1 MLRRISF
8 DQSLLDSHAN
18 DEDQFIHMTATTNPE
33 PVASSGAGA
42 QSIPAETE
50 KHASPAQSS
59 LLHKHMPEL
68 DVLRGI
74 AVASVILYHGIY
86 WTQTS
91 QPGGLAAAITS
102 VAVSGWLGVNLFFVL
117 SGFLITG
124 ILLDTKHRPGYFSS
138 FYIRRALR
146 ILPAYV
152 LIILVLIATRMTS
165 AGGVLLSS
173 AFLANYWRTLA
184 PHSIVYGP
192 FWSLSVE
199 EQFYLLW
206 PLILFLLPR
215 RYFTMVAVGLCF
227 LAPILR
233 WSVSTA
239 GASNGPAHVATWL
252 IADNLA
258 IGAVAALFLRSRYGT
273 KRNALVVSALLILAA
288 AFTLAVGMPYGIL
301 HRSSRIGAALQT
313 MPFNFLFTAMLLG
326 LLALRPRILVGKLF
340 WPLRLLGDISYGLY
354 LVHLIV
360 FEEYDRHI
368 PHPATWYGHFGAE
381 MFRLF
386 VCLTVAIGLAWLS
399 RRYYE
404 EPFLRLKSKLAPSSP
419 KAERAPA

>member
-1 MLRRISF
+1 
-8 DQSLLDSHAN
+8 
-18 DEDQFIHMTATTNPE
+18 MTATTNSE
-33 PVASSGAGA
+33 PLAASGAA
-42 QSIPAETE
+42 APRIPAEAE
-50 KHASPAQSS
+50 MQASPAQPSV
-59 LLHKHMPEL
+59 LRRHMPEL

-86 WTQTS
+86 WTQNT
-91 QPGGLAAAITS
+91 QPGGIAAAITG
-102 VAVSGWLGVNLFFVL
+102 VTVSGWLGVNLFFVL

-152 LIILVLIATRMTS
+152 LVILVLIATGMIS
-165 AGGVLLSS
+165 SGGVLLSS
-173 AFLANYWRTLA
+173 AFLANYWQALA
-184 PHSIVYGP
+184 PHAIVYGP

-206 PLILFLLPR
+206 PLVLFLLPR
-215 RYFTMVAVGLCF
+215 RYFTMVAVGLCVV
-227 LAPILR
+227 APILR
-233 WSVSTA
+233 WSVSVA

-273 KRNALVVSALLILAA
+273 KRNALLAGALLILAA
-288 AFTLAVGMPYGIL
+288 AVTLAAGIPFGIL
-301 HRSSRIGAALQT
+301 HRSSRVGAALQT
-313 MPFNFLFTAMLLG
+313 MPFNFLFTAALLG
-326 LLALRPRILVGKLF
+326 LLALQPRIFVGKLF
-340 WPLRLLGDISYGLY
+340 WPLRLLGDVSYGLY

-368 PHPATWYGHFGAE
+368 PHPATWYGHFSAE
-381 MFRLF
+381 MLRLF
-386 VCLTVAIGLAWLS
+386 VCLTIAIGLAWLS

-419 KAERAPA
+419 KVECAPA